1 MKAGAAEM
9 GTQVECCTTLRHSVL
24 SETAVASA
32 MLMVLRGIPPSMSN
46 AKSTCHLIDG
56 RLT

>member
-1 MKAGAAEM
+1 M

-24 SETAVASA
+24 SKTAVASA

-46 AKSTCHLIDG
+46 AKSTCHLIVG